1 MKLIEADTNL
11 TRFLCNIDT
20 ALSVSAFF
28 FRLSGTND
36 TGQTLTKDN
45 IGRVKYRVRNT
56 TLVDASFSFLHHMG
70 NILFGALPAVSTIAD
85 AFEFGIVIPRF
96 WNDNN
101 VEFIEKEDN
110 AVFEI
115 TFDSAFDTAVAS
127 GLIEL
132 YAIEAEGIQSYNM
145 KLIQH
150 GESYGGAGTFP
161 ETYSQENI
169 LQGFFSDL
177 VNDVTTLNTTTIGR
191 VSFSLGDQKGEGSV
205 GAFLSWT
212 NIIDKLETAID
223 LAADLVAAEGDI
235 TARLNDKLDVSWEV
249 TAASYPQILLLSA
262 LFNPNKLKLTQ
273 NLYRHRLYRKVQEAQ
288 IKEKTRTL
296 EVIKSMP
303 ALSRPGVGG

>member
-28 FRLSGTND
+28 FRVSGTND
-36 TGQTLTKDN
+36 AGETLTKGN

-56 TLVDASFSFLHHMG
+56 TLVDASFEMLHHMG

-115 TFDSAFDTAVAS
+115 TFDSAFDSAVAS
-127 GLIEL
+127 GLVEL

-169 LQGFFSDL
+169 LQAFFSDL
-177 VNDVTTLNTTTIGR
+177 VGGVNTLNTTTIGR
-191 VSFSLGDQKGEGSV
+191 VAFALGDQKGEGSV

-223 LAADLVAAEGDI
+223 LCADLVAAEGDI

-249 TAASYPQILLLSA
+249 TAASYPQILMLSA

-273 NLYRHRLYRKVQEAQ
+273 NLYRHRLYRKLQEAQ

-303 ALSRPGVGG
+303 ALAPRRF